1 MARTLLEKLGYRPER
16 VGLILNLPPSLAAEF
31 APVRVGAEPGW
42 LPGFCARAADVKP
55 VADALLTRYRPGL
68 HLWFAYPKLSGSL
81 ASDLTRDRGWVNLG
95 ELDYLPVTQIA
106 IDSDWSALRFRA
118 RAEIA
123 TITRRFETR

>member
-16 VGLILNLPPSLAAEF
+16 EGLLLNLPSSLTDEF
-31 APVRVGAEPGW
+31 STVRAGKRPEW
-42 LPGFCARAADVKP
+42 LLGFCARAADVAP
-55 VADALLTRYRPGL
+55 TATALLAHYRPGL
-68 HLWFAYPKLSGSL
+68 HLWFAYPKLSGRL
-81 ASDLTRDRGWVNLG
+81 ACDLNRDRGWVTLG

-118 RAEIA
+118 RSEIA